1 VIETILLIVPLYD
14 FLADGCGLAET
25 LLRCNTKKRDKNK
38 TEMDLIK

>member
-14 FLADGCGLAET
+14 LFAEGCGLAAI
-25 LLRCNTKKRDKNK
+25 LLEFNTKKRDKNK